1 MSMTLT
7 DRIDVRVAGTG
18 AAAGVGGWLLGYLGQ
33 EGNMLGGAAG
43 RL

>member
-1 MSMTLT
+1 MTLT

-18 AAAGVGGWLLGYLGQ
+18 AAAGVGGWLLGDLGQ
-33 EGNMLGGAAG
+33 EGMLGGAAG